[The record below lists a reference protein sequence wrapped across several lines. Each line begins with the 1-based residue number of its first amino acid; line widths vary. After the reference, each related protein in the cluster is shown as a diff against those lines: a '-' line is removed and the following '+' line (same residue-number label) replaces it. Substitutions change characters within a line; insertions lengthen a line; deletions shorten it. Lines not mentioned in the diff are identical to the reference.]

1 MSDRR
6 FTKHGPAM
14 FAYFSGADD
23 ILIHLLSLRQFHKGF
38 YLQGSF
44 FYFPYPYAL

>member
-1 MSDRR
+1 MSDRL

-23 ILIHLLSLRQFHKGF
+23 IFIHLLSLPLFHKEF

-44 FYFPYPYAL
+44 FYFPYLYAL